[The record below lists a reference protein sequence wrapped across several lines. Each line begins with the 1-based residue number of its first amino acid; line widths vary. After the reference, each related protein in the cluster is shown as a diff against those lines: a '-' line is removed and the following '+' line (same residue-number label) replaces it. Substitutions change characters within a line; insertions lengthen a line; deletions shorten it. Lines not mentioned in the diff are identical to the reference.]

1 MRIIKYISALCLLLL
16 FFVCSATHTQTVS
29 AQRRRSNNVTG
40 SSTGS
45 SSTTSVGS
53 SAAVSGEQG
62 EQVQL
67 KAILGLPPRERIEKL
82 KAFVEAH
89 PRSPLKDR
97 ALELI
102 VSARAALGDELL
114 KAGDPTGG
122 REQFRRAVTESSV
135 NMSEKLYTEV
145 VSTLPLNLFLR
156 GERAAAVEVARLI
169 EEKVKENPKR
179 LLAVATFYLNIE
191 EIAEATRI
199 SEMAVKLAPDMAAA
213 HQVLG
218 SAHHIALRLDEAGA
232 EYARALELDPALATA
247 RRSLADLRRA
257 GGQPEQALRLY
268 QEQLKADPAD
278 KVARAGV
285 ALALFDL
292 GKREEAERELEAALK
307 DDPRNFQL
315 LTGAAY
321 WYAAHEAGA
330 RALELAEQ
338 AVQVEPRYTWAQI
351 SLGRALLMQGR
362 PLDAERVLR
371 FARQYGRF
379 PTLDY
384 ELASTLAAAGL
395 YEEAAN
401 ELARSFTLK
410 DGQIETLLAGRTP
423 AHAAS
428 FIELLA
434 LERRASIF
442 QPATA
447 DTENNARVLKNL
459 LAFHGALSPAGGGAA
474 ATSETQAVASAQE
487 FASGEDKMRAYR
499 QLYAASRLLQNRIAF
514 QTVIDLTQAAI
525 NGVEAALD
533 APAATVA
540 TMADNLI
547 DIRARAIASGATPAI
562 PEVQRYTLSNILR
575 GRIEDMI
582 GTALFN
588 QEKAAEAVVHLRRAV
603 SVLPEDTIWLRTALW
618 RLGTALEATGN
629 QQEALSVYIRSY
641 RSGATDEAR
650 RSVIE
655 TLYRKVNGSL
665 NGLEDALGVPASAS
679 SGASAGTSASA
690 ATPESAPPLKEDLPA
705 AAAPATTPE
714 TSNNNQ
720 AAALPAETPTPTPAP
735 ASSSAAADSVQTGT
749 LEQTPTAA
757 AETPAPAPTPPA
769 TEVTPAAAEQKSAE
783 NSTCL
788 IQVSEDTLTVRNNG
802 GSTIITVTLMGW
814 GGAGDVTATTT
825 NWPDIAIFPEP
836 KSSTAPGTFKYS
848 ITSVSRTVGTYY
860 ITLKSPCG
868 EKLLE
873 VKVT

>member
-40 SSTGS
+40 SS

-53 SAAVSGEQG
+53 SAAISGEQG
-62 EQVQL
+62 EQAQL

-82 KAFVEAH
+82 KSFVEAH

-179 LLAVATFYLNIE
+179 LLAVAAFYLNIE

-199 SEMAVKLAPDMAAA
+199 AELAVKLAPDMAAA

-218 SAHHIALRLDEAGA
+218 SAHHIALRLDEAGK

-257 GGQPEQALRLY
+257 GGQPEQALMLY

-278 KVARAGV
+278 KAARAGV

-384 ELASTLAAAGL
+384 ELASALAAAGL
-395 YEEAAN
+395 YEEAAT

-410 DGQIETLLAGRTP
+410 DGQIETQLAGRTP
-423 AHAAS
+423 AHATS
-428 FIELLA
+428 FTELLA

-459 LAFHGALSPAGGGAA
+459 LAFYSVLSPAGGGGEAA
-474 ATSETQAVASAQE
+474 ISETQAVASAQE

-547 DIRARAIASGATPAI
+547 DIRARAIATGATPAI
-562 PEVQRYTLSNILR
+562 PDVQRYTLSNILR

-588 QEKAAEAVVHLRRAV
+588 QDKATEAVVHLRRAV

-618 RLGTALEATGN
+618 HLGTALEATGN
-629 QQEALSVYIRSY
+629 QQEALIAYIRSY
-641 RSGATDEAR
+641 RSGATDAAR

-679 SGASAGTSASA
+679 SSTSTNTSASA
-690 ATPESAPPLKEDLPA
+690 VTPESARPAKDDDSSATTTTTAPA
-705 AAAPATTPE
+705 ASPE
-714 TSNNNQ
+714 TSSNNQ

-735 ASSSAAADSVQTGT
+735 ASSAVADSVQTQT
-749 LEQTPTAA
+749 LEQTPAA
-757 AETPAPAPTPPA
+757 ATTPTSAPAPPA
-769 TEVTPAAAEQKSAE
+769 PEVTPAPEQTGTE
-783 NSTCL
+783 DSTCL

-836 KSSTAPGTFKYS
+836 KSGSAPGTFKYS
-848 ITSVSRTVGTYY
+848 ITSVSRNVGTYY

-873 VKVT
+873 VRVT